1 MSDLYAT
8 IRTLRRQSGG
18 ERPPAESR
26 PEIQGYGVPPR
37 AFRALVIA
45 LAGGHPLYVRLEY
58 PRQVGSL
65 LALLRQMRGL
75 LPPLTSEEAE
85 EDMAIQ
91 ETTFAGEEIGCV
103 YRQTFP
109 PLRSVRVRGEK
120 PENVRRDLFAPGP
133 AYRAPMTV
141 QAHRGFLHVDGW
153 DELAAADQQ
162 QLLEVIQEGRV
173 LMGKTSDGEPLF
185 YPAQFTLIASG
196 IAPPPPASASPFDL
210 SCSWDAETEQAHP
223 GTAEELAGKIAAARF
238 AVGLPGRR
246 GHAPLLNMMPAALR
260 LLRDA
265 ELTAAQ
271 AVRVGL
277 VAMTIGALEG
287 DIVPG
292 MMVGLEAIMVAAVEE
307 ALSFF
312 PRP

>member
-8 IRTLRRQSGG
+8 IRALRRQSGG

-75 LPPLTSEEAE
+75 LPPLTPEEAE

-91 ETTFAGEEIGCV
+91 ETTYAGEEIGCV

-109 PLRSVRVRGEK
+109 PFRSVRVRGEK

-153 DELAAADQQ
+153 DELAAADRQR
-162 QLLEVIQEGRV
+162 LLEDLQEGRV

-185 YPAQFTLIASG
+185 YPAQFTLVASG
-196 IAPPPPASASPFDL
+196 ITAPPAPAVPFDL
-210 SCSWDAETEQAHP
+210 SCSWYAETEQAVAE
-223 GTAEELAGKIAAARF
+223 TSEELAAKIAAAR
-238 AVGLPGRR
+238 AVVGLPGRT

-265 ELTAAQ
+265 ELTSAQ
-271 AVRVGL
+271 AGRVGR
-277 VAMTIGALEG
+277 VAMTIGALAG

-292 MMVGLEAIMVAAVEE
+292 MMVGLEAITVAAVEE

>member
-8 IRTLRRQSGG
+8 IRALRRQSGG
-18 ERPPAESR
+18 ECPPAESR
-26 PEIQGYGVPPR
+26 SEIQGYGVPPR

-75 LPPLTSEEAE
+75 LPPLTPEEAE

-91 ETTFAGEEIGCV
+91 ETTLIGEELGCV
-103 YRQTFP
+103 SRRTFP
-109 PLRSVRVRGEK
+109 PFRSVRVVGAD
-120 PENVRRDLFAPGP
+120 PEIVRRDLFTPGP
-133 AYRAPMTV
+133 AYRAPQTV
-141 QAHRGFLHVDGW
+141 QAHRGFLCVDGLE
-153 DELAAADQQ
+153 ELAAADRQR
-162 QLLEVIQEGRV
+162 LLEVIQHGQV

-196 IAPPPPASASPFDL
+196 ITAPPAPAFPFDL
-210 SCSWDAETEQAHP
+210 ACSWDAETEQAVAE
-223 GTAEELAGKIAAARF
+223 TAEELAGEIAAAR
-238 AVGLPGRR
+238 AVVGLPGRI
-246 GHAPLLNMMPAALR
+246 GHAPLLNMMPAAL
-260 LLRDA
+260 LLLGDA
-265 ELTAAQ
+265 KLTSAQ
-271 AVRVGL
+271 AIRVGR
-277 VAMTIGALEG
+277 VAMTIGALAG

-292 MMVGLEAIMVAAVEE
+292 MMVGLEAITVAAVEE